1 MACYKA
7 RGFLQ
12 IAHAMGSQMTDDVQ
26 DVRWKEFEE
35 LGEEDVRKRLAR
47 HIWLEDKERLARQ
60 WLELRETSLARE
72 ANDLA
77 RRANDAAKEANDIA
91 RKNNVIAT
99 VALIMAVIAIAV
111 SIIGLF
117 MKGG

>member
-1 MACYKA
+1 
-7 RGFLQ
+7 
-12 IAHAMGSQMTDDVQ
+12 MTDDVQ

-35 LGEEDVRKRLAR
+35 LGEEEVRKRLSAS
-47 HIWLEDKERLARQ
+47 IWGEDKIRLARQ

-77 RRANDAAKEANDIA
+77 RKANDAAKEANDLA
-91 RKNNVIAT
+91 RTNNIIAT
-99 VALIMAVIAIAV
+99 LALVGAGFAITI

-117 MKGG
+117 LNLFLKKG